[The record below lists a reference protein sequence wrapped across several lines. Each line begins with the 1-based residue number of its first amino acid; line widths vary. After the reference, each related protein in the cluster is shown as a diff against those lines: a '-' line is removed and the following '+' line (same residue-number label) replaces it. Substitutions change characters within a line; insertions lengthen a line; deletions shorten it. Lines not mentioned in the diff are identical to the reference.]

1 MTRPRDSVRAAARVS
16 APRGRT
22 VAVLST
28 AGSREEA
35 ERIATTLVEERLA
48 ACVNIVAPITS
59 VYRWRGAVERADEV
73 LLVVK
78 TRRSHASRVAARI
91 RALHSYE
98 LPEVIVLPIDGGAP
112 DYLAWLIAETTPLPA
127 PGPRLSRRRRR

>member
-1 MTRPRDSVRAAARVS
+1 V
-16 APRGRT
+16 
-22 VAVLST
+22 
-28 AGSREEA
+28 EA
-35 ERIATTLVEERLA
+35 EGIATTLVEEKLA

-78 TRRSHASRVAARI
+78 TRRSHATRVAARI

-98 LPEVIVLPIDGGAP
+98 LPEAIVLPIDGGAP
-112 DYLAWLIAETTPLPA
+112 DYLAWLIAETAPLP
-127 PGPRLSRRRRR
+127 PSRPRLSRPRRR